1 MGGVE
6 KVMEM
11 FAGWAF
17 FIVLM
22 LVNTVTYML
31 IDGWFEG
38 SIAGLKDDE

>member
-1 MGGVE
+1 VGRVK

-11 FAGWAF
+11 FAGGAF
-17 FIVLM
+17 FVVLII
-22 LVNTVTYML
+22 VNTVTYML